1 LGQVILAGA
10 FGTYLDLDSAIAI
23 GMLPRTE
30 RSRYQQIGN
39 AAGTGAR
46 RMLVSCEQREI
57 AEAIARDVEFVELA
71 KHPSFTKIYSQ
82 ALLLG

>member
-1 LGQVILAGA
+1 
-10 FGTYLDLDSAIAI
+10 
-23 GMLPRTE
+23 MLPRTE
-30 RSRYQQIGN
+30 RTRYQQIGN

-46 RMLVSCEQREI
+46 RMLVSREQRDI

-82 ALLLG
+82 ALLLHS